1 MDFEFTG
8 VSSAILA
15 AFNAYQRKDDLVRK
29 KYQLLQ
35 SVLSANNEAGG
46 SILFLGFDPWIL
58 GDWNPRRIFVSLI
71 TDEVAEYLDST
82 DIIYTRLYEDELR
95 DTIPCDIVVAAD
107 EILTYAD
114 NNQRDLVDLMSELA
128 NELFITTLRDYKN
141 QPPQARDFSIPTV
154 IKNGDDFSVFI
165 EYHNYDYKVKNRWTS
180 YIYENGANIN
190 TYGGFKR
197 QPMFFK
203 QLAKFAYDAGAT
215 NFTIHRDLM
224 FKSLLKKN
232 YEHLISVSFK

>member
-8 VSSAILA
+8 ISPAILSA
-15 AFNAYQRKDDLVRK
+15 YNAYQRKEDLVER

-35 SVLSANNEAGG
+35 SVLSANNCHAD

-58 GDWNPRRIFVSLI
+58 ADWRPVNVFVGMI
-71 TDEVAEYLDST
+71 TDDVAKFLD
-82 DIIYTRLYEDELR
+82 DNNVLYTRLYDDEVH
-95 DTIPCDIVVAAD
+95 DTIPFDVVVAAD
-107 EILTYAD
+107 ELLTYAD
-114 NNQRDLVDLMSELA
+114 DNQRQLVDLMCELA
-128 NELFITTLRDYKN
+128 TDLFITTLRDYKN
-141 QPPQARDFSIPTV
+141 QPPQTRDFSTPTV
-154 IKNGDDFSVFI
+154 IKNDDSFSVFM
-165 EYHNYDYKVKNRWTS
+165 EYHHYEYKVKTRWTS
-180 YIYENGANIN
+180 YIYENGTNIN

-224 FKSLLKKN
+224 FKSLVKKN
-232 YEHLISVSFK
+232 YEHLISVGFR

>member
-1 MDFEFTG
+1 MEFEFTG

-15 AFNAYQRKDDLVRK
+15 AFNAYQRQDDLVAR

-35 SVLSANNEAGG
+35 SVLTANGEAGG

-58 GDWNPRRIFVSLI
+58 ADWKPRHIFVGLI
-71 TDEVAEYLDST
+71 SDDVAKYLDDN
-82 DIIYTRLYEDELR
+82 DILYTRLYDNEIH
-95 DTIPCDIVVAAD
+95 DTIPFDIVVAAD
-107 EILTYAD
+107 EFLTYAD

-141 QPPQARDFSIPTV
+141 QTPQARDFSLPTV
-154 IKNGDDFSVFI
+154 IKNDEDFSVFQ
-165 EYHNYDYKVKNRWTS
+165 EYHNYEYKVKSRWTS

-203 QLAKFAYDAGAT
+203 QLAKFAYDAGAV

>member
-8 VSSAILA
+8 ISPAILA
-15 AFNAYQRKDDLVRK
+15 AFNAYQRKEDLVER

-35 SVLSANNEAGG
+35 SVLKANNNHGG
-46 SILFLGFDPWIL
+46 SILFLGFDPWVL
-58 GDWNPRRIFVSLI
+58 ADWKPRQIFVGLI
-71 TDEVAEYLDST
+71 TDEVAAYLD
-82 DIIYTRLYEDELR
+82 DNDVLYTRLFDDEIHN
-95 DTIPCDIVVAAD
+95 TIPFDVVVAGD

-114 NNQRDLVDLMSELA
+114 NNQRDLVDLMSELS
-128 NELFITTLRDYKN
+128 NDLFVTTLRDYKN
-141 QPPQARDFSIPTV
+141 QPPHTRDFSQPTV
-154 IKNGDDFSVFI
+154 IKNDINFSVFL
-165 EYHNYDYKVKNRWTS
+165 EFHNYEYKVKNRWTS

-224 FKSLLKKN
+224 FKSLLKKS
-232 YEHLISVSFK
+232 YEHIISVSFK

>member
-1 MDFEFTG
+1 MEFEFTG

-15 AFNAYQRKDDLVRK
+15 AFNAYQRKDDLVKK

-35 SVLSANNEAGG
+35 SVLSANNEADG

-58 GDWNPRRIFVSLI
+58 GDWKPHQIFVGFI
-71 TDEVAEYLDST
+71 TDAVAKYLD
-82 DIIYTRLYEDELR
+82 DNNILYTRLYDDEIY
-95 DTIPCDIVVAAD
+95 DTIPFDIVVAAD

-114 NNQRDLVDLMSELA
+114 GNQRDLVDLMSELA
-128 NELFITTLRDYKN
+128 NKLFITTLRDYKN
-141 QPPQARDFSIPTV
+141 QPLQARDFSMPTV
-154 IKNGDDFSVFI
+154 IKNDDRFSVFM
-165 EYHNYDYKVKNRWTS
+165 EYHNYDYKVKNHWTS
-180 YIYENGANIN
+180 YIYENGVNIN

-224 FKSLLKKN
+224 FKSLVKKN
-232 YEHLISVSFK
+232 YEHLISVSFR